1 MRPGGEVLVP
11 RGDVEIGPGD
21 RVLFFAL
28 ESVVP
33 ELEQAFLVES
43 GRA

>member
-1 MRPGGEVLVP
+1 VP
-11 RGDVEIGPGD
+11 RGEVQIQPGD

-33 ELEQAFLVES
+33 ELESAFLVES
-43 GRA
+43 GKA